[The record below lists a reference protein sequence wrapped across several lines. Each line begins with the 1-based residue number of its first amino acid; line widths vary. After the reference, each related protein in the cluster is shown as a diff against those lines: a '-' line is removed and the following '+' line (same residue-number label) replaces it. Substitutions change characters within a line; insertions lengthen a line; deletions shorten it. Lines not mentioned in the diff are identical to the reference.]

1 MASASTVVVHH
12 HQPNHQYHHN
22 DHHNDANQVGALQSA
37 ARQGLV
43 DARAAAHRD
52 LQVDHHCDVKSSC
65 RQVNSLSKF
74 VRLGA
79 AQPLLSL
86 TKKTAIFFQFLQNF
100 AFWWYRSGSGENQ
113 LASTNQRSARFA
125 SGPPTVLQGDGY
137 MMRMRT
143 RKNLNMLI
151 STLVFVLFMTSI
163 FHSVVQKIVF
173 LSKATISQCNGDQN
187 AKQYNCS
194 KLDFTPIGFLQL
206 HFFSMLFYH
215 PKLSNFIKLSF
226 SIKEILHTTVCRSNF
241 SKLAL
246 ERIMRLSNNFSPP
259 PRPNLGNCTSV
270 KY

>member
-1 MASASTVVVHH
+1 
-12 HQPNHQYHHN
+12 
-22 DHHNDANQVGALQSA
+22 
-37 ARQGLV
+37 
-43 DARAAAHRD
+43 
-52 LQVDHHCDVKSSC
+52 
-65 RQVNSLSKF
+65 
-74 VRLGA
+74 
-79 AQPLLSL
+79 
-86 TKKTAIFFQFLQNF
+86 
-100 AFWWYRSGSGENQ
+100 
-113 LASTNQRSARFA
+113 
-125 SGPPTVLQGDGY
+125 
-137 MMRMRT
+137 MRMRT

-206 HFFSMLFYH
+206 HFFSMFFYH